1 MLSTA
6 VTPFCQSSCSC
17 RDRTDG
23 RVLRIDQGSM
33 PADLGFVV
41 IQMVRNI
48 KPFGSIADILVLS
61 EYPLIPLWPKAS
73 YTFSP

>member
-1 MLSTA
+1 ML
-6 VTPFCQSSCSC
+6 PGLPDCLPMLLQ
-17 RDRTDG
+17 RRTDG

-61 EYPLIPLWPKAS
+61 EYPLIPLWPTAS
-73 YTFSP
+73 YIFSP